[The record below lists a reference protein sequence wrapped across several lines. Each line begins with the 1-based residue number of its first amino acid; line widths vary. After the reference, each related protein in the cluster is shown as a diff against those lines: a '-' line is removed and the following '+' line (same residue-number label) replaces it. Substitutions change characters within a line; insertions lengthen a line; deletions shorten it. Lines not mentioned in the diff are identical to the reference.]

1 MQAEQALLGQAQP
14 TQQDVTPEQ
23 MAHMLRIE
31 AECIRL
37 RRDSAEAAALRQEV
51 EILRAQLREQ
61 EQQQDYTM
69 TTTTSDALETYSEG
83 GMSDDTAT
91 EATIPEAGDTARRR
105 MEYVERDLRSSMD
118 SKDRSVSDLRMRMDD
133 L

>member
-1 MQAEQALLGQAQP
+1 
-14 TQQDVTPEQ
+14 

-61 EQQQDYTM
+61 EQQQG
-69 TTTTSDALETYSEG
+69 AF
-83 GMSDDTAT
+83 A
-91 EATIPEAGDTARRR
+91 
-105 MEYVERDLRSSMD
+105 SSFSTD
-118 SKDRSVSDLRMRMDD
+118 SSWV
-133 L
+133 